1 MKRETF
7 NRAGMKLYI
16 LAALCFVAFGFT
28 TIAGLDSYEVFLN
41 DKLILKNHVNQP
53 LDLRKLQLQTASD
66 QDELRI
72 HYKHCTNKGV
82 GTGRNITIKDQ
93 KGNILKKWEF
103 ADAGGTRS
111 AMVIP
116 VRILREL
123 ENKSDGNELS
133 LHYTAQENPEG
144 EMIASLSF

>member
-7 NRAGMKLYI
+7 NRVGVRLYM
-16 LAALCFVAFGFT
+16 LAALCFIAFGFT

-53 LDLRKLQLQTASD
+53 LDLRKLQLQSASD
-66 QDELRI
+66 RDELQI
-72 HYKHCTNKGV
+72 HYRHCTNKGV
-82 GTGRNITIKDQ
+82 GTGRSLTIRDQ

-103 ADAGGTRS
+103 ADVNSSRS

-116 VRILREL
+116 VKVLREL
-123 ENKSDGNELS
+123 ESQSDGGLS
-133 LHYTAQENPEG
+133 LHYAAQELPKG
-144 EMIASLSF
+144 EMLASLRF

>member
-7 NRAGMKLYI
+7 NPAIVKLHL
-16 LAALCFVAFGFT
+16 LAALCFIAFGFT
-28 TIAGLDSYEVFLN
+28 AYAGLDSYEVFLN
-41 DKLILKNHVNQP
+41 DKLILQNYVNQP
-53 LDLRKLQLQTASD
+53 LDLRKLQLQAASD

-82 GTGRNITIKDQ
+82 GTGRSITIKDQ
-93 KGNILKKWEF
+93 KGNIVKKWEF
-103 ADAGGTRS
+103 ADVSSSRS

-116 VRILREL
+116 VKALREL
-123 ENKSDGNELS
+123 ENKSGGAELS

-144 EMIASLSF
+144 EMIASLRF

>member
-7 NRAGMKLYI
+7 NPAIVKQYM
-16 LAALCFVAFGFT
+16 LAALCFIAFGFT
-28 TIAGLDSYEVFLN
+28 TNAGLDSYEVFLN
-41 DKLILKNHVNQP
+41 DKLILQNYVNKP
-53 LDLRKLQLQTASD
+53 LDLRKLQLHTASD

-82 GTGRNITIKDQ
+82 GTGRSITIKDQ

-103 ADAGGTRS
+103 ADASGSRS

-116 VRILREL
+116 VKILREL
-123 ENKSDGNELS
+123 ENRSDGSELS
-133 LHYTAQENPEG
+133 LHYTAQENPKG
-144 EMIASLSF
+144 EMLASLRF